1 MKIFENK
8 DWPDYYLLKYG
19 SESLLLKYR
28 HNDSDNNECQETE
41 IDMDEWIEIIESKK

>member
-8 DWPDYYLLKYG
+8 NWPDCYLLKDG

-28 HNDSDNNECQETE
+28 HNSSNNNECLETG
-41 IDMDEWIEIIESKK
+41 IDMDEWIEIIEPKK